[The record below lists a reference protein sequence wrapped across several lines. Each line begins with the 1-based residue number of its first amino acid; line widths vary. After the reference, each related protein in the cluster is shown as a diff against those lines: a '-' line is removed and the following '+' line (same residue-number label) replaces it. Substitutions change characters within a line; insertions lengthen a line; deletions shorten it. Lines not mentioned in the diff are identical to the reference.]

1 MNPPKAILEAGT
13 DASDD
18 ALELKPWNGLLR
30 VAISLTAELG
40 NRMLTEW
47 REPAD
52 GTHERRID
60 PNAIEDI
67 LIVCPYSL

>member
-1 MNPPKAILEAGT
+1 LEAGT

-30 VAISLTAELG
+30 AAKSLTAELD

-47 REPAD
+47 CEHAD
-52 GTHERRID
+52 GTHERCLD

-67 LIVCPYSL
+67 LVVCHYSPEYAKLK

>member
-1 MNPPKAILEAGT
+1 LEAGT
-13 DASDD
+13 DSSND
-18 ALELKPWNGLLR
+18 ALELKPWKDLLR
-30 VAISLTAELG
+30 AAKSLTAELD

-52 GTHERRID
+52 GTHERCLD

-67 LIVCPYSL
+67 LVVCHYSL

>member
-1 MNPPKAILEAGT
+1 LKAGT

-18 ALELKPWNGLLR
+18 ALELKPWNALLR
-30 VAISLTAELG
+30 AAKSLTAELG

-47 REPAD
+47 REPVD
-52 GTHERRID
+52 GMHERCID

-67 LIVCPYSL
+67 LVVCHYSL